1 VENGV
6 TREELIGANTYVT
19 FYAGWPQGMA
29 AMAVAKEH
37 FTTNE

>member
-1 VENGV
+1 M
-6 TREELIGANTYVT
+6 TREELIGAITYVT
-19 FYAGWPQGMA
+19 FYAGWPQGVA